1 MAAGDNPKGSSA
13 NGVDS
18 CKSREVSDTGCAPPW
33 AGDRRPD
40 DKTRILR
47 TACFHAR
54 NTPQG
59 VPFPDL
65 LDAVF
70 GDDWEPNGSNYM
82 LAYRL
87 INRHPDLFEKSKPYG
102 DMVWVHPTDD
112 AVSLIRSMQSFG
124 TGGESAPGR
133 LRLSG
138 LPRDRAERFLSST
151 ARATT
156 DRQKGLAVKFLAYHR
171 GTVGGDNSDK
181 WVSVGRDEGG
191 RRWVQAGEQRFT
203 SAKRA
208 GRVRAKYEALCDAV
222 EADHDV
228 ATWATYTLP
237 RECVPS
243 VYESVDVIRSGLST
257 LHDRF
262 RHDPK
267 TSSKPSRPGY
277 VPPYLTVLEA
287 QRDMVAHLHVVY
299 AGERRLM
306 DVHDLRRDWGDVID
320 APPSKPPQINLRPLS
335 IGSDGWRVNRV
346 DDEAY
351 GDIRDYHRDGLRRL
365 ATLTE
370 ISHGELHDRADRLL
384 AGDGTDDDRNVAG
397 LVLLWATGARF
408 TTAGGGLQPSTST
421 RSTTSTT
428 K

>member
-1 MAAGDNPKGSSA
+1 
-13 NGVDS
+13 
-18 CKSREVSDTGCAPPW
+18 
-33 AGDRRPD
+33 
-40 DKTRILR
+40 
-47 TACFHAR
+47 
-54 NTPQG
+54 
-59 VPFPDL
+59 
-65 LDAVF
+65 
-70 GDDWEPNGSNYM
+70 M

-87 INRHPDLFEKSKPYG
+87 PDRHPDLFEKSKPYG
-102 DMVWVHPTDD
+102 DMVWVRPTDD
-112 AVSLIRSMQSFG
+112 AVTLLRSMQSVE
-124 TGGESAPGR
+124 TGDESTPDR

-171 GTVGGDNSDK
+171 GTVGGDDGDK

-191 RRWVQAGEQRFT
+191 RRRVNVGEQRFT

-208 GRVRAKYEALCDAV
+208 RRVRSKYEDLCDAV

-243 VYESVDVIRSGLST
+243 VYESVDVIRSGVST

-277 VPPYLTVLEA
+277 VPPYLTVLETH
-287 QRDMVAHLHVVY
+287 RDMVAHLHVVY

-306 DVHDLRRDWGDVID
+306 DINDLRGDWGDVID
-320 APPSKPPQINLRPLS
+320 APPSKPPCIDVRRLS
-335 IGSDGWRVNRV
+335 VGSDGWEVTRG
-346 DDEAY
+346 DDDPY

-365 ATLTE
+365 ATVAGMP
-370 ISHGELHDRADRLL
+370 HGELHDRADRLL
-384 AGDGTDDDRNVAG
+384 AGDGTDEDRDVAG
-397 LVLLWATGARF
+397 VTLLWATGAQF
-408 TTAGGGLQPSTST
+408 TTAGGGLCPA
-421 RSTTSTT
+421 
-428 K
+428 